1 MNLLFDST
9 EHLAFFTPYWME
21 RLCNTPLLLMHKYA
35 IYQSWNTCDRTGCIF
50 NALNIQHNNQKSFDD
65 LFYIVLWSAS
75 HIFSGVI
82 ETNNS
87 FNMDSYFVWW
97 FFVWII
103 LYLTISLSS
112 FNWTCCHDFKSDCWN
127 CCWRKHTK
135 PMLFNLNL
143 IHFLHAI
150 RIIIRK
156 HNTSSVQ
163 QATIHKN
170 KNRPENHI
178 RVIMSKVKVWIDI
191 SQSNDADACQ
201 IHITFPL
208 QWST

>member
-82 ETNNS
+82 KTNNS
-87 FNMDSYFVWW
+87 FNMDSYFFVMIFRLNYSLFDNFPFLIQLNMLSW
-97 FFVWII
+97 FQIRLLELLLKKAHQTNAIQLEFD
-103 LYLTISLSS
+103 SLPACIQLELLSVNITHHPYNKQRS
-112 FNWTCCHDFKSDCWN
+112 
-127 CCWRKHTK
+127 TK
-135 PMLFNLNL
+135 TKTVR
-143 IHFLHAI
+143 
-150 RIIIRK
+150 RII
-156 HNTSSVQ
+156 S
-163 QATIHKN
+163 
-170 KNRPENHI
+170 E
-178 RVIMSKVKVWIDI
+178 
-191 SQSNDADACQ
+191 
-201 IHITFPL
+201 
-208 QWST
+208 